1 MAGHQDFVGAIM
13 AVVASVIS
21 NLGVN
26 VQKYSHATEALR
38 PEVAQR
44 AYIHRPVWWVGLL
57 MVIAGSLGDFVA
69 FVFATQALVAAL
81 GGGSTLIA
89 NVVIA
94 HYMNKE
100 TLYKTDVIGVIWV
113 IIGVVIIA
121 VITDE
126 DKTYPLDELEKL
138 FAREPFVVYITC
150 VVISV
155 VYMLAKIK
163 GSLAH
168 TLKNQ
173 IRWSHQ
179 RQKQI
184 LKNTELRFQ
193 HLERRMEALEE
204 QLLAD
209 YERHGPPDSAS
220 VSSLHQHLRAQRQQR
235 DGFYSTLEPTP
246 GSSADPRVPFYYA
259 ICSGIVGAISVLLA
273 KCSAIMIS
281 LTVQGH
287 NQFKYPVTYVF
298 IGGMILCILVQTH
311 LLNMATSLGD
321 TMTVFPVFQAFWI
334 SFSVIGGIVFYG
346 TAQTFTTE
354 KWVLYPTALAA
365 IALGVYFLVQHPS
378 KPLPL
383 PSPPPQKRATVQ
395 FQLSEVPLAN
405 DEDVDA
411 CLTTSPLLT
420 KTSDDGYVRLDQ
432 DD

>member
-1 MAGHQDFVGAIM
+1 MAAHQDFVGAIM

-38 PEVAQR
+38 PEASQR
-44 AYIHRPVWWVGLL
+44 AYIHRPVWWLGLL
-57 MVIAGSLGDFVA
+57 MVIAGSIGDFTA

-89 NVVIA
+89 NVIIA

-100 TLYKTDVIGVIWV
+100 TLYKTDIIGVIWV
-113 IIGVVIIA
+113 IIGVVLIA
-121 VITDE
+121 VISDE

-138 FAREPFVVYITC
+138 FTRKGFVVYITC

-155 VYMLAKIK
+155 VCMLAKIK

-184 LKNTELRFQ
+184 LKNNEARFQ
-193 HLERRMEALEE
+193 DLERRMEALEE

-209 YERHGPPDSAS
+209 YERHGPPDSGH
-220 VSSLHQHLRAQRQQR
+220 VSSLHQHLRTQRQAR
-235 DGFYSTLEPTP
+235 EPYTIYDPTP
-246 GSSADPRVPFYYA
+246 GSTADPRVPFYYA

-273 KCSAIMIS
+273 KCSAIMLS
-281 LTVQGH
+281 LTFQGD
-287 NQFKYPVTYVF
+287 NQFKYPLTYVF
-298 IGGMILCILVQTH
+298 IGGMVLCILVQTH

-354 KWVLYPTALAA
+354 KWVLYPTALLC
-365 IALGVYFLVQHPS
+365 ISVGVYYLVQHPS
-378 KPLPL
+378 KPVPL
-383 PSPPPQKRATVQ
+383 PSPPPQKRASLQ
-395 FQLSEVPLAN
+395 FQLSEVPLTNAA
-405 DEDVDA
+405 DVDA
-411 CLTTSPLLT
+411 CLTTSPLLPR
-420 KTSDDGYVRLDQ
+420 DDANDGYVRLENE
-432 DD
+432 